1 MRRFAL
7 LAALL
12 SNRPLPRASPYRR
25 STILKRGPKR
35 PRPLLSRP
43 QHRRMAPE
51 KPSTLLQRRSPSGLR
66 HARCL
71 FHPLREAA
79 ARCPHCGG
87 TFCREC
93 VTDEEGK
100 LACPPCLRRL
110 ARPPVPKA
118 SLARLFREVLAG
130 LTAFACL
137 AALFFGLLRWRM
149 TTPEQ
154 HFDFGRVVE
163 DRLSTQSN
171 E

>member
-1 MRRFAL
+1 
-7 LAALL
+7 
-12 SNRPLPRASPYRR
+12 
-25 STILKRGPKR
+25 
-35 PRPLLSRP
+35 
-43 QHRRMAPE
+43 MAPE
-51 KPSTLLQRRSPSGLR
+51 KTGGSFSKTSATGLR

-110 ARPPVPKA
+110 AHPRATKA
-118 SLARLFREVLAG
+118 SPARLFREVLAG
-130 LTAFACL
+130 LAAFVCL
-137 AALFFGLLRWRM
+137 AIFFFGLLHWRM
-149 TTPEQ
+149 NTPEQ
-154 HFDFGRVVE
+154 HLNLGQIVE
-163 DRLSTQSN
+163 DRLPRQSH

>member
-1 MRRFAL
+1 MARNIPTVPL
-7 LAALL
+7 HKAA
-12 SNRPLPRASPYRR
+12 P
-25 STILKRGPKR
+25 T
-35 PRPLLSRP
+35 
-43 QHRRMAPE
+43 
-51 KPSTLLQRRSPSGLR
+51 GLR

-110 ARPPVPKA
+110 ARPPARKA
-118 SLARLFREVLAG
+118 SLARLFREVFAGFASLIFLAV
-130 LTAFACL
+130 LLFA
-137 AALFFGLLRWRM
+137 LLRWRM
-149 TTPEQ
+149 NTPEQ
-154 HFDFGRVVE
+154 HLNLGRFVSE
-163 DRLSTQSN
+163 ADSH

>member
-1 MRRFAL
+1 
-7 LAALL
+7 
-12 SNRPLPRASPYRR
+12 
-25 STILKRGPKR
+25 
-35 PRPLLSRP
+35 
-43 QHRRMAPE
+43 MAPE
-51 KPSTLLQRRSPSGLR
+51 KTDVPSQKVSVTGLR

-110 ARPPVPKA
+110 ARPVAPKA
-118 SLARLFREVLAG
+118 SLGRLFREVLAG
-130 LTAFACL
+130 LTALACL
-137 AALFFGLLRWRM
+137 AALFFGLLHWRM
-149 TTPEQ
+149 NTPEE
-154 HFDFGRVVE
+154 HLNFGHVVE
-163 DRLSTQSN
+163 DRLPGQSH

>member
-12 SNRPLPRASPYRR
+12 SNRPLPRALLYRR
-25 STILKRGPKR
+25 SAILKRCPR
-35 PRPLLSRP
+35 RLRPLLSRP

-51 KPSTLLQRRSPSGLR
+51 KPSVLLQRPSASGLR

-100 LACPPCLRRL
+100 LACPPCLRRM
-110 ARPPVPKA
+110 ARPPVPKL
-118 SLARLFREVLAG
+118 SQTRRFRQVLAG
-130 LTAFACL
+130 LTAL
-137 AALFFGLLRWRM
+137 ASLMA
-149 TTPEQ
+149 
-154 HFDFGRVVE
+154 
-163 DRLSTQSN
+163 
-171 E
+171 

>member
-1 MRRFAL
+1 
-7 LAALL
+7 
-12 SNRPLPRASPYRR
+12 
-25 STILKRGPKR
+25 
-35 PRPLLSRP
+35 
-43 QHRRMAPE
+43 MAPE
-51 KPSTLLQRRSPSGLR
+51 KTGGSFQKPYATGLR
-66 HARCL
+66 QARCL

-110 ARPPVPKA
+110 ARPPAAKA
-118 SLARLFREVLAG
+118 SRARLFREVLAG
-130 LTAFACL
+130 LAALGCL
-137 AALFFGLLRWRM
+137 AALLFGLLRWRM
-149 TTPEQ
+149 NTPEQ
-154 HFDFGRVVE
+154 HLNFGRAVE

>member
-1 MRRFAL
+1 
-7 LAALL
+7 
-12 SNRPLPRASPYRR
+12 
-25 STILKRGPKR
+25 
-35 PRPLLSRP
+35 
-43 QHRRMAPE
+43 MAPDTPVAPFQ
-51 KPSTLLQRRSPSGLR
+51 KLFATGLR

-79 ARCPHCGG
+79 ARCPYCGG

-110 ARPPVPKA
+110 ARPPAAKA

-149 TTPEQ
+149 NTPEQ
-154 HFDFGRVVE
+154 HLNLGGIVE
-163 DRLSTQSN
+163 DQLPGQSHD
-171 E
+171 